1 MSCQCARARLIVD
14 RAAPFRDAEVASVD
28 TLRPSRDLRRA
39 LKEDLELGG
48 DARKNLEGLVAVFS
62 PLIGAL
68 LSRLGG
74 L

>member
-1 MSCQCARARLIVD
+1 MSALRRTDVRTWTLGQVD
-14 RAAPFRDAEVASVD
+14 D
-28 TLRPSRDLRRA
+28 TTGQRRRA
-39 LKEDLELGG
+39 LSEELELGG
-48 DARKNLEGLVAVFS
+48 DPGKNLEGLVAVFS